1 MNNNS
6 ADIII
11 IGAGASGL
19 MAAYTA
25 AMYSYVKVIL
35 LEKNNQIGKKLL
47 ITGKGRCNLTN
58 NCSVDEFLNN
68 VCTNRKFLM
77 SAINSFSPQKTMAF
91 FEELGLALKTERGK
105 RVFPISDSAREVVQT
120 LKNAIK
126 KENISLRLNSNVVS
140 VQHNTANTFSVI
152 LETGEKL
159 YCNKLIIATGGKS
172 YPQTGST
179 GSGFT
184 LAKKLGHKLIAPH
197 PSLVP
202 IVTQESW
209 CRELQGLSLRNVRL
223 TFYKNQIKKPLF
235 SEIGEL
241 LFTHF
246 GLSGPLVLTAS
257 AFICN
262 NSPSEYKIVI
272 DLKPGLENKQ
282 LDARLVRDLAGN
294 NKDLCNALKKL
305 LPLRLV
311 PIIIQLAQIDPRK
324 KANQLTS
331 LQRAQL
337 IETIKNL
344 TLTPQCL
351 CGFNEAII
359 TAGGINTNEVN
370 PKTME
375 SKLVAGLYFAGEL
388 LDLDALTGGFNLQ
401 IAFSTG
407 YAAGLHC
414 AQQYKNLTT

>member
-6 ADIII
+6 VDIII
-11 IGAGASGL
+11 IGAGAAGL

-25 AMYSYVKVIL
+25 ATYSCAKIIL

-58 NCSVDEFLNN
+58 NCSIDEFLNH

-105 RVFPISDSAREVVQT
+105 RVFPVSDSARDVVQT

-140 VQHNTANTFSVI
+140 LQCNTSNTFSVK
-152 LETGEKL
+152 LETGEEL

-172 YPQTGST
+172 YPQIGST
-179 GSGFT
+179 GSGFIF
-184 LAKKLGHKLIAPH
+184 AKKLGHKLVAPH

-202 IVTQESW
+202 IVTQEPW
-209 CRELQGLSLRNVRL
+209 CSELQGLSLRNVRL
-223 TFYKNQIKKPLF
+223 ILYKNQIKKPLF

-246 GLSGPLVLTAS
+246 GLSGPLVLSAS
-257 AFICN
+257 AFIGN
-262 NSPSEYKIVI
+262 NSPAEYKITI
-272 DLKPGLENKQ
+272 DLKPGLEHKQ
-282 LDARLVRDLAGN
+282 LDSRIVRDLAGN

-311 PIIIQLAQIDPRK
+311 PIIIHLAQIDPRK
-324 KANQLTS
+324 KANQITS
-331 LQRAQL
+331 LERVKL
-337 IETIKNL
+337 TETIKNL
-344 TLTPQCL
+344 TLTPLCL
-351 CGFNEAII
+351 RGFNEAII

-375 SKLVAGLYFAGEL
+375 SKLIAGLYFAGEL

-407 YAAGLHC
+407 YAAGMHC
-414 AQQYKNLTT
+414 AQQYKNLTV

>member
-6 ADIII
+6 VDIII
-11 IGAGASGL
+11 IGAGAAGL

-25 AMYSYVKVIL
+25 ATYSCAKIIL

-58 NCSVDEFLNN
+58 NCSIDEFLNH

-105 RVFPISDSAREVVQT
+105 RVFPVSDSAHDVVQT

-140 VQHNTANTFSVI
+140 LQCNTSNTFSVK

-172 YPQTGST
+172 YPQTGSN
-179 GSGFT
+179 GS
-184 LAKKLGHKLIAPH
+184 
-197 PSLVP
+197 
-202 IVTQESW
+202 
-209 CRELQGLSLRNVRL
+209 
-223 TFYKNQIKKPLF
+223 IKKPLF
-235 SEIGEL
+235 SEVGEL

-246 GLSGPLVLTAS
+246 GLSGPLVLSAS
-257 AFICN
+257 AFIGN
-262 NSPSEYKIVI
+262 NSPAEYKIII
-272 DLKPGLENKQ
+272 DLKPGLEHKQ
-282 LDARLVRDLAGN
+282 LDSRIVRDLAGN

-311 PIIIQLAQIDPRK
+311 PIIIHLAQIDPRK
-324 KANQLTS
+324 KANQITS
-331 LQRAQL
+331 LERVKL
-337 IETIKNL
+337 TETIKNL

-351 CGFNEAII
+351 RGFNEAII
-359 TAGGINTNEVN
+359 TAGGISTNEVN

-375 SKLVAGLYFAGEL
+375 SKLIAGLYFAGEL

-407 YAAGLHC
+407 YAAGMHC
-414 AQQYKNLTT
+414 AQQYKNLTV

>member
-11 IGAGASGL
+11 VGAGASGL
-19 MAAYTA
+19 MAAHTA
-25 AMYSYVKVIL
+25 ATCSCAKIIL

-58 NCSVDEFLNN
+58 NCSVDEFLNH
-68 VCTNRKFLM
+68 VCINRKFLM
-77 SAINSFSPQKTMAF
+77 SAINSFSPQKTMTF
-91 FEELGLALKTERGK
+91 FEELGLALKTEHGK
-105 RVFPISDSAREVVQT
+105 RVFPVSNSARDVVQT
-120 LKNAIK
+120 LKSAIK
-126 KENISLRLNSNVVS
+126 KRNISLRLNSNVVS
-140 VQHNTANTFSVI
+140 VRHNTTNTFSVV
-152 LETGEKL
+152 LENGEEL
-159 YCNKLIIATGGKS
+159 CCNRLIISTGGKS

-179 GSGFT
+179 GSGFVF
-184 LAKKLGHKLIAPH
+184 AKKLGHKLVTPH
-197 PSLVP
+197 PSLAP

-209 CRELQGLSLRNVRL
+209 CHELQGLSLRNVRL
-223 TFYKNQIKKPLF
+223 TLYKNQMKKPVF

-246 GLSGPLVLTAS
+246 GLSGPLALTAS
-257 AFICN
+257 AFIGN
-262 NSPSEYKIVI
+262 NSPDEYKIAI

-324 KANQLTS
+324 KANQTTS

-344 TLTPQCL
+344 ILIPKCL
-351 CGFNEAII
+351 RSFNEAII
-359 TAGGINTNEVN
+359 TAGGVNINEVN
-370 PKTME
+370 LKTME
-375 SKLVAGLYFAGEL
+375 SKLVAGLYFTGEL

-414 AQQYKNLTT
+414 AQQYKYLTT

>member
-6 ADIII
+6 ADIIV

-25 AMYSYVKVIL
+25 AKYSCAKVIL

-105 RVFPISDSAREVVQT
+105 RVFPVSDSAFDVVQT

-126 KENISLRLNSNVVS
+126 KENISPRLNSNVVS
-140 VQHNTANTFSVI
+140 VRHNTTNTFSVA
-152 LETGEKL
+152 LETGEEL
-159 YCNKLIIATGGKS
+159 YCNRLIIATGGKS

-184 LAKKLGHKLIAPH
+184 FAKKLGHKLVAPH

-223 TFYKNQIKKPLF
+223 TLYKNQIKKPLF

-257 AFICN
+257 AFVGN
-262 NSPSEYKIVI
+262 NPPSEYKIAI

-282 LDARLVRDLAGN
+282 LNTRLVRDLAGN

-311 PIIIQLAQIDPRK
+311 PIIIPLAQIDPRK
-324 KANQLTS
+324 KANQVTS

-351 CGFNEAII
+351 RGFNEAII